1 MRWANDSL
9 PLNKILYM
17 NTNLIQVLWV
27 EDDPDNIQFYPIE
40 ASQYGLELVSFSCW
54 EEAEKAL
61 VSDFKR
67 WSAIILDA
75 KCKYKKGDHDNAQ
88 RFLVHALSSITKICA
103 EQKRVIPWFVLSGG
117 SEEELNDLIIDSREE
132 WDSDWIEKKYYSKT
146 TDRSILFHSISQKA
160 KLSPEMQIRLI
171 YYPDVFKAID
181 RSGLDSEVAIYM
193 EELLLPI
200 HARNYSGKEYNNMMT
215 SVRKCIELI
224 FTSMAD
230 NGILPNNRK
239 DGKYVLHDILVDSRG
254 GINTTWCSKI
264 LSGKEIKAGDKGRI
278 ESTNIL
284 PNILKDSFQRLI
296 EISAA
301 YEHTINKN
309 ADEQQKKN
317 SRQTPN
323 FLNSI
328 GNSPYLLQSMA
339 LELCT
344 IILWYANYLEDH
356 DDEELNA
363 LNWNIIQ

>member
-1 MRWANDSL
+1 
-9 PLNKILYM
+9 M

-27 EDDPDNIQFYPIE
+27 EDDPNNTQIYPIE
-40 ASQYGLELVSFSCW
+40 ASRYGLELVSFNCW

-88 RFLVHALSSITKICA
+88 RFLVHVLSSITRICA

-117 SEEELNDLIIDSREE
+117 SEEELNDLIIDNREE
-132 WDSDWIEKKYYSKT
+132 WDGDWNKKKYYSKA
-146 TDRSILFHSISQKA
+146 TDRDILFQRIPYKA

-171 YYPDVFKAID
+171 YYPDVFKAIN
-181 RSGLDSEVAIYM
+181 RSELDSEVAIYM
-193 EELLLPI
+193 EDLLLPI

-215 SVRKCIELI
+215 NIRKCIELI
-224 FTSMAD
+224 FTSMAE
-230 NGILPNNRK
+230 NGLLPNKKNN
-239 DGKYVLHDILVDSRG
+239 GKYVFHDILVDSKG
-254 GINTTWCSKI
+254 GINTTWCSLI
-264 LSGKEIKAGDKGRI
+264 LSGKEVKVGDKIRI

-284 PNILKDSFQRLI
+284 PNVLKDSFQRLK

-301 YEHTINKN
+301 YEHTVNKN
-309 ADEQQKKN
+309 ANEQQQKN
-317 SRQTPN
+317 SRQTPE
-323 FLNSI
+323 FLESL
-328 GNSPYLLQSMA
+328 GNPPYLLQSMT
-339 LELCT
+339 LELCN
-344 IILWYANYLEDH
+344 IILWYANYLEEH